1 MYLHSYFLYDI
12 SDVKCSLHLN
22 LPNEYHF
29 CFKITDQNL
38 SSLPFFYTHL
48 LHSSIKPGFCF
59 HIDIKEKKVEEIN
72 QFIQEYLIPSFFH
85 YQYKYD
91 SFSSPF
97 ILASAST
104 SSNAPFLS
112 ILNCAGREQGFPNIS
127 PLTVKKYHLISTL
140 NADDKTVVEH
150 YANTLMKIKD
160 FNEPIFFQINSIDEI
175 SPFLLKLNRAE
186 IILAAK
192 HHQLMQ
198 FFIDYTKLY
207 EDRRQLSFQNGV
219 LAQSLES
226 LSKYGSDINEPGS
239 FYKKKIA
246 DIVNFYK
253 NEYEILPLWYK
264 RLGHILK
271 VITGKRTFR
280 SLYDDNSKK
289 YKL

>member
-1 MYLHSYFLYDI
+1 M
-12 SDVKCSLHLN
+12 
-22 LPNEYHF
+22 
-29 CFKITDQNL
+29 
-38 SSLPFFYTHL
+38 
-48 LHSSIKPGFCF
+48 
-59 HIDIKEKKVEEIN
+59 EEIN